1 MIREW
6 RRNAITYSEFKKDR
20 RRMLAENRNARRVK
34 RSNQLAWAY
43 QVIYDADWW
52 NSVLQ
57 RDRET
62 FTALDVHGKAIEISR
77 AQYEKFVDEAKS
89 GRKQSIDD
97 PDDF

>member
-43 QVIYDADWW
+43 QVICEADLW

-62 FTALDVHGKAIEISR
+62 FTALDVHGKSIEISR

>member
-43 QVIYDADWW
+43 QVICEADLW

>member
-43 QVIYDADWW
+43 QVIEKCDGTHEHCECCPFSLWEDVGCDCLFAYASPSEWDLHLIADRKTWPE
-52 NSVLQ
+52 
-57 RDRET
+57 DE
-62 FTALDVHGKAIEISR
+62 DV
-77 AQYEKFVDEAKS
+77 
-89 GRKQSIDD
+89 
-97 PDDF
+97 

>member
-1 MIREW
+1 MNKEYHKFAVQKTRGQKKW
-6 RRNAITYSEFKKDR
+6 RQVLSMDR
-20 RRMLAENRNARRVK
+20 KAFRVK
-34 RSNQLAWAY
+34 RSRALAWAF
-43 QVIYDADWW
+43 QAIYDADWW

>member
-34 RSNQLAWAY
+34 RSRALAWAF
-43 QVIYDADWW
+43 QAIYDADLW

-62 FTALDVHGKAIEISR
+62 FTVLDVHGKAIEISR